1 MFVVVS
7 LDQLTT
13 EPVFESEFLYESISQ
28 CKSLYKDNV
37 NLYTKF
43 GRSDG
48 AAQIH
53 LGKSLNLL
61 EDVTTNPK
69 IRVVA
74 KLLSMVKC
82 ELRKFYPPCVLQ
94 RPKLKDLC
102 SLFTNSNCLLGLRT
116 LKIRL
121 IHMLCSNAP

>member
-1 MFVVVS
+1 MFVFVS
-7 LDQLTT
+7 LDQLRT

-43 GRSDG
+43 GRSDR

-69 IRVVA
+69 IIFVS
-74 KLLSMVKC
+74 KIEGLLRSFF
-82 ELRKFYPPCVLQ
+82 LR
-94 RPKLKDLC
+94 
-102 SLFTNSNCLLGLRT
+102 SNV
-116 LKIRL
+116 
-121 IHMLCSNAP
+121 N

>member
-7 LDQLTT
+7 LDLLTT

-37 NLYTKF
+37 NLYIKF
-43 GRSDG
+43 GRSDR

-69 IRVVA
+69 IIFV
-74 KLLSMVKC
+74 
-82 ELRKFYPPCVLQ
+82 
-94 RPKLKDLC
+94 
-102 SLFTNSNCLLGLRT
+102 
-116 LKIRL
+116 
-121 IHMLCSNAP
+121 